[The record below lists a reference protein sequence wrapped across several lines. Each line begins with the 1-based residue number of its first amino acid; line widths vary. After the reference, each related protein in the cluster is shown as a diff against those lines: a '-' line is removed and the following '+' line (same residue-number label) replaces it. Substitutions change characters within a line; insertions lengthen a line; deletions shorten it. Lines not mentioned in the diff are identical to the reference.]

1 MSVHRTLIPL
11 VLFAGAALTALS
23 CKDPSA
29 AAAPA
34 LLAARTRF
42 KTTSTTTSD
51 GSIPPSGLVYCPQG
65 YDSVSQVIGPKGGYI
80 QVGAHLLIV
89 DSLVLT
95 DTVTITA
102 VAPADTVRWVR
113 FQPTGLLFPPNLIDT
128 MPTGDLLPTGAL
140 IATGYKDCG
149 QLTTT
154 VNDSLRIA
162 QVDDSLHILAYL
174 TTYVHSKNT
183 AGSQG
188 QQYVWALL
196 PHFSGYAVA
205 W

>member
-1 MSVHRTLIPL
+1 MSSRRSLILLAL
-11 VLFAGAALTALS
+11 VISAVAAASS
-23 CKDPSA
+23 CSDPS
-29 AAAPA
+29 PIGVG
-34 LLAARTRF
+34 LGPSMQ
-42 KTTSTTTSD
+42 KGGKWVTTSTST
-51 GSIPPSGLVYCPQG
+51 GSTAPSGLVKCPQT
-65 YDSVSQVIGPKGGYI
+65 YDSVSQVIGPEGGYI
-80 QVGAHLLIV
+80 QVGAHILIV

-113 FQPTGLLFPPNLIDT
+113 FQPTGLLFPPNLIDRLPT
-128 MPTGDLLPTGAL
+128 GELMPTGAVV
-140 IATGYKDCG
+140 ATGYKDCA
-149 QLTTT
+149 QLTGTI
-154 VNDSLRIA
+154 NDSLRIA

-174 TTYVHSKNT
+174 TTYVHSKNI

-196 PHFSGYAVA
+196 PHFSGYAMS